1 MPAVWMKLEN
11 IMLRERHQSQKTTY
25 VCRILRLGGTQDRQ
39 IHIDR
44 KQIRGYQELV
54 GGGMGNG
61 ELVLNGHN
69 VRDDGKVLEIDG
81 GDSFTTL

>member
-1 MPAVWMKLEN
+1 M
-11 IMLRERHQSQKTTY
+11 
-25 VCRILRLGGTQDRQ
+25 
-39 IHIDR
+39 
-44 KQIRGYQELV
+44 